1 MSAAAVADTKGMS
14 NSSKLLVTL
23 LLPIILVNIVAFV
36 APVANLAAMSFRE
49 SSATGAMTENFNLA
63 AWGSLLTDGFYWSM
77 LWRTVWIGMLITLV
91 TLLLSYP
98 LALFV
103 SRATRGKAILVV
115 FCISPLLISAVV
127 RTYGWMVILGEQGF
141 LPALLRSVS
150 ITPPRLMNNELGV
163 VIGMTEI
170 LMPYMILSLL
180 SGFGKLD
187 VTLEHAAQTLGAGP
201 ITVFRCIVLPLS
213 LPGILLGCL
222 LCFVLAVSSFITPK
236 MLAGGRVSLL
246 ATEIYDQAIVTL
258 NWPLA
263 ACLSIL
269 ILVVFGAAL
278 TFYGQLS
285 KMVD

>member
-1 MSAAAVADTKGMS
+1 MNTVSVNENPFGR
-14 NSSKLLVTL
+14 KLVLAC
-23 LLPIILVNIVAFV
+23 LLPILLVNIVAFMV
-36 APVANLAAMSFRE
+36 PVLNLAAMSFRAA
-49 SSATGAMTENFNLA
+49 SST
-63 AWGSLLTDGFYWSM
+63 GSLEEGITVSTWLGLFGDGYYWSM
-77 LWRTVWIGMLITLV
+77 VGRTVWFGILITII

-103 SRATRGKAILVV
+103 SRREGSLKAFLVV
-115 FCISPLLISAVV
+115 VCISPLLISAVV
-127 RTYGWMVILGEQGF
+127 RTYGWMVILGDQGV
-141 LPALLRSVS
+141 LPSLIRASGF
-150 ITPPRLMNNELGV
+150 TPPRLINNETGV
-163 VIGMTEI
+163 IIGMVEI

-187 VTLEHAAQTLGAGP
+187 ATLEQAAGTLGARP
-201 ITVFRCIVLPLS
+201 FTVFRRVVLPLS

-263 ACLSIL
+263 ACLSVL

-278 TFYGQLS
+278 VLYGRLS
-285 KMVD
+285 KIVE